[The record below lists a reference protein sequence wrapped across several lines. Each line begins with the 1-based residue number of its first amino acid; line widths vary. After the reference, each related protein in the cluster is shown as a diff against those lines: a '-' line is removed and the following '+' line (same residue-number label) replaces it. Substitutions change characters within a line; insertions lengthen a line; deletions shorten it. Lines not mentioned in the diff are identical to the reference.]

1 MANVTSSGN
10 TTIKP
15 TISAAKFMGASH
27 AAGSSLENQI
37 QTIRNLVFDNM
48 MGISSIKSVISSI
61 ESVLDSETLKVSNLE
76 SKVGGHEKALEETNS
91 ILTDIGNALALD
103 FANRIAASKDAI
115 SNIKEQKSKGKFG
128 RAEDRLEGKE
138 KKIGSIFKNTESKAA
153 SPVQGLFGK
162 ILSFIRL
169 IGTGIGLNF
178 ASKWLQNPANMK
190 KLVKVGEFITNNW
203 KLIAG
208 VIVGGGLLIGLGGIL
223 GTLFSV
229 FAILTNPIF
238 LTLLGLGAVLGGGA
252 LLLNQNKPDGP
263 KKEIVPM
270 GKNKDFGYKQSNWN
284 AGDFA
289 NEYLLGIPPGG
300 KLDKDIPKM
309 RNGGIVDGP
318 KSGYPAILHGRE
330 MVIPLEKLSQN
341 PRRQPKITTITMP
354 PIVKGSVPKGESN
367 VATAVPNIPSANP
380 TDPYRQLTP
389 NIYGIYV

>member
-1 MANVTSSGN
+1 VANVTSSGN

-27 AAGSSLENQI
+27 AAGSSLENQVQI
-37 QTIRNLVFDNM
+37 NTRS
-48 MGISSIKSVISSI
+48 ISSIK
-61 ESVLDSETLKVSNLE
+61 SVLDSETLKVSNLE
-76 SKVGGHEKALEETNS
+76 SKVGSHEKALEETNS

-103 FANRIAASKDAI
+103 FANRIAASKDDI
-115 SNIKEQKSKGKFG
+115 SNIKEQKSRGKFG
-128 RAEDRLEGKE
+128 RAENRLESKGK
-138 KKIGSIFKNTESKAA
+138 GAGNIFTQTASKAA

-162 ILSFIRL
+162 ILSFIKL
-169 IGTGIGLNF
+169 LGTGIGINF

-238 LTLLGLGAVLGGGA
+238 LTLLGLGAVIGGGA
-252 LLLNQNKPDGP
+252 LIANKVGGKDNEMSNKPLDRVNQFDP
-263 KKEIVPM
+263 TQSF
-270 GKNKDFGYKQSNWN
+270 KNKDNFQQKAKNSARQNLEN
-284 AGDFA
+284 AGGSGI
-289 NEYLLGIPPGG
+289 GIPG
-300 KLDKDIPKM
+300 L

-367 VATAVPNIPSANP
+367 VATAVPNISSANP

>member
-1 MANVTSSGN
+1 MVEALPPAS
-10 TTIKP
+10 TTIRP
-15 TISAAKFMGASH
+15 TINTAKFMGSSH
-27 AAGSSLENQI
+27 AAGNALSKQVQI
-37 QTIRNLVFDNM
+37 NTRS
-48 MGISSIKSVISSI
+48 ISSIK
-61 ESVLDSETLKVSNLE
+61 SVLDSETLKVSNLE
-76 SKVGGHEKALEETNS
+76 SKVGSHEKALEETNS

-103 FANRIAASKDAI
+103 FANRIAASKDDI
-115 SNIKEQKSKGKFG
+115 SNIKEQKSRGKFG
-128 RAEDRLEGKE
+128 RAENRLESKGK
-138 KKIGSIFKNTESKAA
+138 GAGNIFTQTASKAA

-169 IGTGIGLNF
+169 LGTGIGLNF

-238 LTLLGLGAVLGGGA
+238 LTLLGLGAVIGGGA
-252 LLLNQNKPDGP
+252 LIANKVGGKDNEMSNKPLDRVNQFDP
-263 KKEIVPM
+263 TESF
-270 GKNKDFGYKQSNWN
+270 KNKDNFQQKAKNSARQNLEN
-284 AGDFA
+284 AGGSGI
-289 NEYLLGIPPGG
+289 GIPG
-300 KLDKDIPKM
+300 L

-367 VATAVPNIPSANP
+367 VATAVPNISSANP

>member
-1 MANVTSSGN
+1 MVEALPPAS
-10 TTIKP
+10 TTIRP
-15 TISAAKFMGASH
+15 TINTAKFMGSSH
-27 AAGSSLENQI
+27 AAGNALSKQVQI
-37 QTIRNLVFDNM
+37 NTRS
-48 MGISSIKSVISSI
+48 ISSIK
-61 ESVLDSETLKVSNLE
+61 SVLDSETLKVSNLE

-103 FANRIAASKDAI
+103 FANRIAASKDDI
-115 SNIKEQKSKGKFG
+115 SNIKEQKSRGKFG
-128 RAEDRLEGKE
+128 RAENRLESKGK
-138 KKIGSIFKNTESKAA
+138 GAGNIFTQTASKAA

-169 IGTGIGLNF
+169 LGTGIGLNF

-238 LTLLGLGAVLGGGA
+238 LTLLGLGAVIGGGA
-252 LLLNQNKPDGP
+252 LIANKVGGKDNEMSNKPLDRVNQFDP
-263 KKEIVPM
+263 TESF
-270 GKNKDFGYKQSNWN
+270 KNKDNFQQKAKNSARQNLEN
-284 AGDFA
+284 AGGSGI
-289 NEYLLGIPPGG
+289 GIPG
-300 KLDKDIPKM
+300 L

-367 VATAVPNIPSANP
+367 VATAVPNISSANP

>member
-1 MANVTSSGN
+1 MVEALPPAS
-10 TTIKP
+10 TTIRP
-15 TISAAKFMGASH
+15 TINTAKFMGSSH
-27 AAGSSLENQI
+27 AAGSSLENQVQI
-37 QTIRNLVFDNM
+37 NTRS
-48 MGISSIKSVISSI
+48 ISSIK
-61 ESVLDSETLKVSNLE
+61 SVLDSETLKVSNLE
-76 SKVGGHEKALEETNS
+76 SKVGSHEKALEETNS

-103 FANRIAASKDAI
+103 FANRIAASKDDI
-115 SNIKEQKSKGKFG
+115 SNIKEQKSRGKFG
-128 RAEDRLEGKE
+128 RAENRLESKGK
-138 KKIGSIFKNTESKAA
+138 GAGNIFTQTASKAA
-153 SPVQGLFGK
+153 SPVQGFFSK
-162 ILSFIRL
+162 ILSFIGL
-169 IGTGIGLNF
+169 LGTGIGLNF

-208 VIVGGGLLIGLGGIL
+208 VIVGGGLLIGLSGIL

-238 LTLLGLGAVLGGGA
+238 LTVLGLGAVLGGGA
-252 LLLNQNKPDGP
+252 LLLNRNKPDGP

-318 KSGYPAILHGRE
+318 KSGYPAILHGKE
-330 MVIPLEKLSQN
+330 MVIPLAKLSQN
-341 PRRQPKITTITMP
+341 PRRRQPKITTITMP